1 MKPMINI
8 QKLFSIIIYITTTFD
23 ITTTFERTSSMF
35 LLLKRW
41 YHPQPILK
49 NDARRDPYIDNLRFL
64 LIILVVIGHF
74 LSQLTR
80 IKELKYLYYIIH
92 IFHMPCFVFI
102 SGYVSKHVHKNGTFN
117 TRKIMALFWMFLLF
131 KIGNY
136 ICTGMKGKL
145 NLFNVKDA
153 PWYLLALVFWTM
165 AIPFLE
171 KCNKKFVL
179 ITTILLAL
187 ICGYD
192 SSIGS
197 FMVLSRTIVFLP
209 FFILGFYTTK
219 EHLDKLLNLRLRIPA
234 ILLPFSSFFILT
246 VIYPYVKPFVK
257 IVFAGSPY
265 VSIFKKYW
273 HYGAFIRLFW
283 YILAFV
289 FSISFLLLVPRVKL
303 FFTVLG
309 ERTLPVYILHI
320 LLRNRLMAHGF
331 FAWLLGMPKLII
343 LLILPFCALLAILL
357 ANPYLNR
364 MTQFIM
370 NHPFFIGFSLKRTKT
385 IGVSPKKNYNVTV
398 ANKL

>member
-1 MKPMINI
+1 M
-8 QKLFSIIIYITTTFD
+8 Y
-23 ITTTFERTSSMF
+23 

-41 YHPQPILK
+41 YHPQPITK
-49 NDARRDPYIDNLRFL
+49 NDTGRDPYIDNLRFG
-64 LIILVVIGHF
+64 LIILVVMGHF

-92 IFHMPCFVFI
+92 IFHMPCFIFV
-102 SGYVSKHVHKNGTFN
+102 SGYLSKHVHKNGRFN
-117 TRKIMALFWMFLLF
+117 TYKIMSLFWMFLLF
-131 KIGNY
+131 KISNY

-171 KCNKKFVL
+171 KSNKKFVL

-219 EHLDKLLNLRLRIPA
+219 EQLDKLLNLRLRIPA
-234 ILLPFSSFFILT
+234 ILLFISSFLVLT

-257 IVFAGSPY
+257 IVFAGSSY
-265 VSIFKKYW
+265 ISIFKKYW
-273 HYGAFIRLFW
+273 HYGAFIRFIW
-283 YILAFV
+283 YALAFV
-289 FSISFLLLVPRVKL
+289 FSISFLLLVPRIKL
-303 FFTVLG
+303 SFTVLG

-320 LLRNRLMAHGF
+320 LLRNRFMAHGF

-343 LLILPFCALLAILL
+343 LLIIPFCVLLTILL
-357 ANPYLNR
+357 ANPYFNR
-364 MTQFIM
+364 ITQFIM
-370 NHPFFIGFSLKRTKT
+370 KHPFFLGFSLKRAKP

-398 ANKL
+398 ANKF